1 MSSAMNRA
9 ALIVILIMGMMVL
22 SSPAFAGTSTATTT
36 IVGNYSGQNAIS
48 TAEGILY
55 GGWGLVI
62 GIVMFFVAIG
72 MFLKFG
78 LGAAITTAIIGVVI
92 FVVPAI
98 VHDAQQYGATKSGYT
113 QTTG

>member
-9 ALIVILIMGMMVL
+9 VLIVIMIMGMMAI
-22 SSPAFAGTSTATTT
+22 STPAFAGTSTTT

>member
-1 MSSAMNRA
+1 MSPSINRTVFVVLA
-9 ALIVILIMGMMVL
+9 ILGMMIA
-22 SSPAFAGTSTATTT
+22 STPAFAGTTSATT
-36 IVGNYSGQNAIS
+36 IVGNYSGQNAVS

-62 GIVMFFVAIG
+62 GIVMFMVAIG

-78 LGAAITTAIIGVVI
+78 LGAAITTALIGVII

-98 VHDAQQYGATKSGYT
+98 VHDAQQYGASKSGYT

>member
-9 ALIVILIMGMMVL
+9 VLIVIMIMGMMAI
-22 SSPAFAGTSTATTT
+22 STPAFAGTSTTT

-48 TAEGILY
+48 TLEGILY

-92 FVVPAI
+92 FVVPAL
-98 VHDAQQYGATKSGYT
+98 VHDAQQYGASKSGYT

>member
-1 MSSAMNRA
+1 MSSAINRTV
-9 ALIVILIMGMMVL
+9 LIVIMIMGMMAI
-22 SSPAFAGTSTATTT
+22 SAPAFAGTSTTTV
-36 IVGNYSGQNAIS
+36 VGSYSGQNAIS
-48 TAEGILY
+48 TMEGILY

-62 GIVMFFVAIG
+62 GIVMFFIAIG

-92 FVVPAI
+92 FVVPAL
-98 VHDAQQYGATKSGYT
+98 VHDAQQYGASKSGYT